1 MQLRVDLASPA
12 DDAAIRGLLRRQPM
26 PGAVSLTYER
36 EPDFSLGCG
45 VTGDDFQV
53 VVARNAND
61 GEIIGVAC
69 RSARKLYFN
78 GQERRLGYLGQ
89 LRIDARFQGRWLLS
103 RGFSLLKELHDRDPL
118 PGYLAS
124 IVDGNHEATGVLIQK
139 RRKLFPTFRAA
150 ADIST
155 LAISVGRPKPPA
167 HEGLEITSA
176 DETQLGALACF
187 LQTHGRSR
195 QFFPVWSEDAI
206 RSLSARGL
214 HFEDLQIARHIH
226 NREIAG
232 VAGLWDQSAYKQMV
246 VRGYSGWIK
255 AVAPL
260 YNLGAPWL
268 GRPLLPQPGEPLR
281 SVYAAF
287 ICIANDDSKV
297 FVALL
302 RQLYNIARAR
312 NFEYLLIGLDVRDPL
327 LRVAR
332 EYSHVPYRSRLYLA
346 EWPNGGHLHEQLDQR
361 PAYVDIATL

>member
-36 EPDFSLGCG
+36 EPDFSLGCS

-53 VVARNAND
+53 VVARNSSDN
-61 GEIIGVAC
+61 EIIGVAC
-69 RSARKLYFN
+69 RSTRRLYFN
-78 GQERRLGYLGQ
+78 GHEQRLGYLGQ
-89 LRIDARFQGRWLLS
+89 LRIDPRFQGRWLLS
-103 RGFSLLKELHDRDPL
+103 RGFSLLKQLHDRDPL

-124 IVDGNHEATGVLIQK
+124 IIDGNREATGVLVEKQ
-139 RRKLFPTFRAA
+139 RRLFPTFHAT
-150 ADIST
+150 ADICT
-155 LAISVGRPKPPA
+155 LAISVGRPKLPA
-167 HEGLEITSA
+167 DDGLKITFA
-176 DETQLGALACF
+176 DEAQLGALACF

-206 RSLSARGL
+206 HALTAREL
-214 HFEDLQIARHIH
+214 HLEDLQIARHIH
-226 NREIAG
+226 NGEIAG

-246 VRGYSGWIK
+246 VRGYSGWLK
-255 AVAPL
+255 AAAPL
-260 YNLGAPWL
+260 YNLSAPWL
-268 GRPLLPQPGEPLR
+268 GRPALPQPGEPLR
-281 SVYAAF
+281 SVYAAL
-287 ICIANDDSKV
+287 ICIAKDDLNV
-297 FVALL
+297 FAALL
-302 RQLYNIARAR
+302 RQLYNLARAR

-327 LRVAR
+327 LSVAR